1 MAGDVGRAAGLKRT
15 APFNRFGQKSEVEL
29 AVLLG
34 LAGERGGGL
43 STVMGS
49 SGKGLPGLEIVSIG
63 VRRTPP
69 DVVQMDERTPVRQG
83 LSESPQ
89 GRIRT
94 GHSAASASVRCGG
107 LLHPE
112 NHGGPA
118 RGGFHETPGRR
129 SGVVAWSEGH
139 RDRGRRGARGGAG
152 AGRGGIEARFGPPRP
167 MKLVPSTMM
176 M

>member
-112 NHGGPA
+112 KHGGPHA
-118 RGGFHETPGRR
+118 AASTKLRAADLVLSH
-129 SGVVAWSEGH
+129 
-139 RDRGRRGARGGAG
+139 GARA
-152 AGRGGIEARFGPPRP
+152 IEIEDVEARVAALEQAAEVSKLDSGLRGP
-167 MKLVPSTMM
+167 
-176 M
+176 